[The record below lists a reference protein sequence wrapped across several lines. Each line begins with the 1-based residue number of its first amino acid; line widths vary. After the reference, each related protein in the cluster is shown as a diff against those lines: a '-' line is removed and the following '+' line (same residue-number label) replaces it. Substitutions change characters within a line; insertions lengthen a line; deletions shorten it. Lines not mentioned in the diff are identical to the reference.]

1 MSTVIVT
8 QDTVFKT
15 QPVQSSALSV
25 SEKIPIAK
33 SDEYGVKLADK
44 EGSHYK
50 LTLDN
55 ELVGRTVWYA
65 FEGHIQVIEAA
76 TLVITQDTIF
86 KTKPIQSSDLSDSE
100 KTPVSQREV
109 AIKSFEDVGSHLKV
123 VLLNPINDRAEW
135 YVFEGHI
142 DTLSIENYAP
152 PKEPPPPAP
161 PQNRGSLIRVP
172 GKGQV
177 YTNDAIVSG
186 GNFTWSEATKGG
198 SRIPVNASVTNNIVT
213 MARRMDEVREKLGD
227 RSISV
232 TSWYRPPAINRAVGG
247 ARNSTHLRGFGVD
260 FNAAGL
266 SPREVQRIL
275 DPWWS
280 GGLGYGRTFTHLDG
294 RNYRA
299 RWNYGS

>member
-8 QDTVFKT
+8 QDTIFKT
-15 QPVQSSALSV
+15 KPVQSSALSE
-25 SEKIPIAK
+25 SEKITIAK
-33 SDEYGVKLADK
+33 GNEYGVKIAEK

-50 LTLDN
+50 LTLDH

-65 FEGHIQVIEAA
+65 FESHIQVVEAA
-76 TLVITQDTIF
+76 TLVITQDTVF
-86 KTKPIQSSDLSDSE
+86 KTKPIQSSDLPDSE
-100 KTPVSQREV
+100 KIAVSQREL

-123 VLLNPINDRAEW
+123 ILVNPINDRREW

-142 DTLSIENYAP
+142 DMLSIENYAP
-152 PKEPPPPAP
+152 PQDPPPPPP
-161 PQNRGSLIRVP
+161 PQDRGRLIAVP
-172 GKGQV
+172 GKGRI
-177 YTNDAIVSG
+177 YTNDPIVSG
-186 GNFTWSEATKGG
+186 ANFTWDEATKGG
-198 SRIPVNASVTNNIVT
+198 SRIPENANITNNIVS
-213 MARRMDEVREKLGD
+213 MAGKMQSVREKLGD

-247 ARNSTHLRGFGVD
+247 ARNSTHLQGYGVD

>member
-33 SDEYGVKLADK
+33 GNEYGVKLADK

-55 ELVGRTVWYA
+55 ELVGRKVWYA
-65 FEGHIQVIEAA
+65 FEGHIQVVEAA

-100 KTPVSQREV
+100 KTQVSQREI

-142 DTLSIENYAP
+142 DTL
-152 PKEPPPPAP
+152 
-161 PQNRGSLIRVP
+161 
-172 GKGQV
+172 
-177 YTNDAIVSG
+177 
-186 GNFTWSEATKGG
+186 
-198 SRIPVNASVTNNIVT
+198 
-213 MARRMDEVREKLGD
+213 
-227 RSISV
+227 
-232 TSWYRPPAINRAVGG
+232 
-247 ARNSTHLRGFGVD
+247 
-260 FNAAGL
+260 
-266 SPREVQRIL
+266 
-275 DPWWS
+275 
-280 GGLGYGRTFTHLDG
+280 
-294 RNYRA
+294 
-299 RWNYGS
+299 

>member
-15 QPVQSSALSV
+15 KPVQSSALSV

-33 SDEYGVKLADK
+33 GNEYGINLADK
-44 EGSHYK
+44 EGNHYK
-50 LTLDN
+50 LTFDN
-55 ELVGRTVWYA
+55 ELVGRKDWYA
-65 FEGHIQVIEAA
+65 FEGHIQVVEAA
-76 TLVITQDTIF
+76 TLVMTQDTIF
-86 KTKPIQSSDLSDSE
+86 KTKPVQSSSLSDSE
-100 KTPVSQREV
+100 KAPVTQREL
-109 AIKSFEDVGSHLKV
+109 AIKSFEDIGAHLKV
-123 VLLNPINDRAEW
+123 VLLNPIDDRSEW

-142 DTLSIENYAP
+142 DMLSVENYAA
-152 PKEPPPPAP
+152 PKDPPPPPAP
-161 PQNRGSLIRVP
+161 KNRGRLIRIP

-177 YTNDAIVSG
+177 YTGDSIISG
-186 GNFTWSEATKGG
+186 GNFSWGEATKGG
-198 SRIPVNASVTNNIVT
+198 NRIPVNASITNNIVT
-213 MARRMDEVREKLGD
+213 MARRMQEVRAKLDD

-232 TSWYRPPAINRAVGG
+232 TSWYRPPRINRAVGG
-247 ARNSTHLRGFGVD
+247 ARNSTHLRGYAVD

-275 DPWWS
+275 DPWWR